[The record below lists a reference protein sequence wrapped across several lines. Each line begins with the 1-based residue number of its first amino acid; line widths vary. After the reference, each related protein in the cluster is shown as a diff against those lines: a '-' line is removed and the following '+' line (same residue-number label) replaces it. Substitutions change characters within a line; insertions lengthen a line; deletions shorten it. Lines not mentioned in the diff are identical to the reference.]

1 MPAKPEVVANE
12 SSDCRP
18 ERDYTAKL
26 LALLEYSTN
35 TGGTGALEDTLSV
48 LLLSLMGEFIA
59 PGAAV
64 LLRSPDDGLEVRAGK
79 GTSRRLLGRQV
90 CCPWKS
96 TDDGDDLDGLL
107 GPSAEWAAA
116 TDAAV
121 RGGAAAYAGGG
132 GGVVR
137 GGGGDGKAV
146 KKGPRATSAGPT
158 RPASGNAASHP
169 NSKAAW
175 DSSFSAPVSKATVGG
190 CTSRITVDP

>member
-1 MPAKPEVVANE
+1 M
-12 SSDCRP
+12 
-18 ERDYTAKL
+18 
-26 LALLEYSTN
+26 YSTHSYSMHAPLRHVAHQA
-35 TGGTGALEDTLSV
+35 ALTTIKKAGKARHARVDNATPRALQ
-48 LLLSLMGEFIA
+48 FAHI
-59 PGAAV
+59 
-64 LLRSPDDGLEVRAGK
+64 RSDGLERRRQKEEEARHVEDPWIQHRLRQAAQVGSSGVR
-79 GTSRRLLGRQV
+79 
-90 CCPWKS
+90 P